1 MAYGIALSEM
11 SAEMMEDDFVYVSVD
26 LNGLKQTNDTQG
38 HSAGDELINGASRCL
53 CEVFEKYGKVYRIG
67 GDEFACIVPD
77 FENDDDK
84 RIIDAITQK
93 LAEFNCTKQK
103 PYLITISAGT
113 SVFYPQCD
121 LSISDALSQVDERMY
136 EVKKLRKKEIDN
148 RM

>member
-1 MAYGIALSEM
+1 MIIFADMNNLKLVNDQFGHEEGDFALKKISNVLSGCILPDGIA
-11 SAEMMEDDFVYVSVD
+11 
-26 LNGLKQTNDTQG
+26 G
-38 HSAGDELINGASRCL
+38 
-53 CEVFEKYGKVYRIG
+53 RIG

-113 SVFYPQCD
+113 SIFYPQCD

>member
-1 MAYGIALSEM
+1 MR
-11 SAEMMEDDFVYVSVD
+11 
-26 LNGLKQTNDTQG
+26 T
-38 HSAGDELINGASRCL
+38 DELLKMQALKFKN
-53 CEVFEKYGKVYRIG
+53 EVMERN
-67 GDEFACIVPD
+67 PD